1 MKLST
6 MKIAACFAVL
16 LAAGW
21 IGLALPARAQEV
33 TAAVP
38 AAQSAA
44 PSASAATTA
53 VPGYRLG
60 TGDKIRLTV
69 FGEPELSGEFEV
81 DGSGYLRLN
90 LIGQVKGAGL
100 TVGEFERSVK
110 ALLEDGYL
118 KDARVS
124 VDVINY
130 RPFYII
136 GEVNRPGEYPYSNDM
151 TILNAV
157 AKAGGFTYRAN
168 ESNVFIRR
176 NGDTKEI
183 PAPADQT
190 TKINPGDVIRI
201 PERFF

>member
-6 MKIAACFAVL
+6 MKIAACLAVL

-21 IGLALPARAQEV
+21 TGLALPAMAQEV

-38 AAQSAA
+38 AAPASTPAA
-44 PSASAATTA
+44 STV

-60 TGDKIRLTV
+60 TGDKVRLTV

-130 RPFYII
+130 RPF
-136 GEVNRPGEYPYSNDM
+136 
-151 TILNAV
+151 
-157 AKAGGFTYRAN
+157 
-168 ESNVFIRR
+168 
-176 NGDTKEI
+176 
-183 PAPADQT
+183 
-190 TKINPGDVIRI
+190 
-201 PERFF
+201 